1 MKKIILLIVLF
12 LITISTVSANEVT
25 LIQERIDNVYTH
37 YYDLNYDK
45 IRFLYANKNMFGD
58 TPAYCLEIG
67 KEISSNIYTYTTSFE
82 EHGIDTDELE
92 ELKLITYYGYDY
104 PGPNTDKYYMATQE
118 LIWNRMCNTYT
129 NWVIDMTPSKIIDIS
144 NEKSEIISLID
155 SHYKKPSFNNKE
167 IEFTMGERLIIEDT
181 NNVLSNFMSSNEN
194 IQIEGNKLIINED
207 FSEEEII
214 LTKPNYNKKSFFLY
228 TSGLS
233 QKMIS
238 GGSVDNVT
246 SNLKIK
252 LTGGTLEVTKLD
264 KETNNNIA
272 QGEATLKGAVYE
284 LYDKENNLVDTIITG
299 TKNKIEKLQLGKYT
313 LKEKSPSKGYLL
325 DKNIYN
331 IEITK
336 ENLNVKLD
344 VYEDVIKRKVE
355 IFKVLGAN
363 KTGEL
368 TGESGINFEIYS
380 KDNTLINTIT
390 TDNEGYTNITLPY
403 GTYTFKQINS
413 TENYYKVKDFTVTI
427 SEYDERPIYKLLA
440 DNQITAKVK
449 IIKKDLDTKQNIMGS
464 NIKFKIFDVKED
476 KYLSLKVSYPENK
489 ETEEFEIDKNGIFI
503 TPIAL
508 PPGEYILEEVKESMN
523 GYLYND
529 KKLTFTIDESSNL
542 IEEKGEVYLEIPF
555 YNQKVKGAI
564 NIIKYGEE
572 IVYKDNLYYY
582 KEVPLE
588 GVVFYL
594 YAKEDIYENSKLI
607 YKKDE
612 LVKELTTDTEG
623 KITEGNLPL
632 GKYYLKEIIT
642 RNDHILD
649 DTIHN
654 VELTYKDENTK
665 VVTQTLKIKNYL
677 PKGKLIINKYE
688 TGTATT
694 IPNTLIEICTK
705 DNKVIHKMYTDQNGQ
720 ITLENLPYGE

>member
-37 YYDLNYDK
+37 YYDLNYNK

-104 PGPNTDKYYMATQE
+104 PGHNTDKYYMATQE

-464 NIKFKIFDVKED
+464 NLL
-476 KYLSLKVSYPENK
+476 YL
-489 ETEEFEIDKNGIFI
+489 
-503 TPIAL
+503 
-508 PPGEYILEEVKESMN
+508 
-523 GYLYND
+523 
-529 KKLTFTIDESSNL
+529 
-542 IEEKGEVYLEIPF
+542 
-555 YNQKVKGAI
+555 QAI
-564 NIIKYGEE
+564 Y
-572 IVYKDNLYYY
+572 
-582 KEVPLE
+582 
-588 GVVFYL
+588 
-594 YAKEDIYENSKLI
+594 
-607 YKKDE
+607 
-612 LVKELTTDTEG
+612 
-623 KITEGNLPL
+623 
-632 GKYYLKEIIT
+632 
-642 RNDHILD
+642 
-649 DTIHN
+649 
-654 VELTYKDENTK
+654 
-665 VVTQTLKIKNYL
+665 
-677 PKGKLIINKYE
+677 
-688 TGTATT
+688 
-694 IPNTLIEICTK
+694 
-705 DNKVIHKMYTDQNGQ
+705 
-720 ITLENLPYGE
+720 